1 MDNRQLEYFLLNIK
15 YTKKDFNKWTIY
27 VIISLLQI
35 DMKKYMFS
43 IGIFY
48 SDVTKGAL
56 NAVYD

>member
-1 MDNRQLEYFLLNIK
+1 MDNICDHK
-15 YTKKDFNKWTIY
+15 ST
-27 VIISLLQI
+27 SI

-43 IGIFY
+43 IGVFY